1 VAFAN
6 FAAILRQRTGGAIEI
21 ETVNAG
27 RRSPVTYPEQ
37 GEGSTAGEW
46 NAVAAKNNRVEFRLV
61 PAE

>member
-21 ETVNAG
+21 ETANAG
-27 RRSPVTYPEQ
+27 RRSPVTYPSRR
-37 GEGSTAGEW
+37 GGTAGEW